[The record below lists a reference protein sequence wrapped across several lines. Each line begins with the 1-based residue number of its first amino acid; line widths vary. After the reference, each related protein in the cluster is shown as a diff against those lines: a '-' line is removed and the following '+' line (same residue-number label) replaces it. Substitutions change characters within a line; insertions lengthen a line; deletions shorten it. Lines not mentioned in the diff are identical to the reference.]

1 MDALPLVL
9 NRTQLD
15 ILKDQISQAIANLE
29 QKKQNGQFS
38 KNDEQREQ
46 NLLMYGSDEYEKAHA
61 RIQAIADQINTQLKN
76 WNGSGDTKSIELA
89 LDSYQLRVLR
99 TYLECNMNQFEQETK
114 QLSENIMSQLPE
126 ESPQENA
133 D

>member
-9 NRTQLD
+9 NRAQLD
-15 ILKDQISQAIANLE
+15 IIKDQVNQAIANLE

-38 KNDEQREQ
+38 GNEEQREQ

-61 RIQAIADQINTQLKN
+61 RIQAIADQVTPQLKN
-76 WNGSGDTKSIELA
+76 WNGSGDAKSVELA

-99 TYLECNMNQFEQETK
+99 TYLECNMNQFESEAK
-114 QLSENIMSQLPE
+114 QLSENIIGQLPE
-126 ESPQENA
+126 ESPQEDA